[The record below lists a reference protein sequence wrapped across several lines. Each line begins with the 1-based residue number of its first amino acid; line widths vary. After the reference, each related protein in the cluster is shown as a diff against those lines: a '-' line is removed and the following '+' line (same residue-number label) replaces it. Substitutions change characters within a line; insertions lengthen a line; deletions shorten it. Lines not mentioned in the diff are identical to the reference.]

1 MRNHFFRSL
10 TPSHSPARTT
20 PSHSPTRSTPSRS
33 SAPTTPSHAL
43 SESLMEENIDVAEIL
58 ITKWDRA
65 ISSYADITPLFQEDG
80 YEAKQYLKAVK
91 DLQTAMKYFGSENMK
106 SRHLVRAQ
114 NLMQTAMKRLQ
125 REFHRIL
132 SDNRAHL
139 DPESIS
145 NRSSRDSGL
154 TGNSDLEDESE
165 DDLRFANEDV
175 TEEERISRS
184 VIADL
189 KSIAEGMISAGYS
202 KECVKIYTVT
212 RKSIVEEGLYNLGV
226 AKTSYHHVHRMEWE
240 VLEVKIKN
248 WLNAVKI
255 AVKNFFEPEKFL
267 CDQVFSISDMIRESV
282 FSEIT
287 RESAL
292 TLFGFPEMAV
302 KSKKTPEKI
311 FLILNLYEVIFDL
324 LPEIESMF
332 SCESTSSIRSLID
345 HSLTKIAESIRS
357 MLVDFE
363 SHIQKDSSKT
373 PVPSGGVHPLT
384 RYVMNYISF
393 LSDYSGILPG
403 IVADWPL
410 MLHSPLPES
419 FFGGNDSEENPLTIR
434 LAWIILV
441 LLSKLDSKAELYLDA
456 PLSYIFLANNLKYIV
471 VKARTSNLRFLL
483 GDEWIESHEAKVKQY
498 ASSYQRMG
506 WSRVF
511 LSLPENPTADIS
523 PERAR
528 KHFHDFNIAFEEA
541 YRHQASWIVTDSKL
555 REHIKISL
563 GKKLGTLYGEFYI
576 KYRSRLEKLFGC
588 DSEVR
593 FAPDDLGN
601 YLSDLLHGDGNL
613 GGSVSSSSSLSSS
626 PYHFHGGR
634 RSG

>member
-1 MRNHFFRSL
+1 MRNHFFKSL

-20 PSHSPTRSTPSRS
+20 PSHSPAR
-33 SAPTTPSHAL
+33 TTPSHGL
-43 SESLMEENIDVAEIL
+43 CESLMEENIEVAETL
-58 ITKWDRA
+58 ITKWDSA
-65 ISSYADITPLFQEDG
+65 SSSYADITPLFQDDR

-91 DLQTAMKYFGSENMK
+91 DLQTAMDYFGTEHTNSQ
-106 SRHLVRAQ
+106 HLVRSQ
-114 NLMQTAMKRLQ
+114 RLMQTAMKRLQ

-132 SDNRAHL
+132 AENRTHL

-145 NRSSRDSGL
+145 NRSSRNSVL
-154 TGNSDLEDESE
+154 TGNSDLEDDSE
-165 DDLRFANEDV
+165 DDLRFANENVSED
-175 TEEERISRS
+175 ERMSRS
-184 VIADL
+184 AIADL
-189 KSIAEGMISAGYS
+189 KSIAEGMISAGYG
-202 KECVKIYTVT
+202 KECVKIYTVN

-255 AVKNFFEPEKFL
+255 AVKTFFEAEKYL
-267 CDQVFSISDMIRESV
+267 CDRVFWSSASIRESV

-287 RESAL
+287 KESAL

-302 KSKKTPEKI
+302 KSKKSPEKI
-311 FLILNLYEVIFDL
+311 FLILDLYEAIFNLWPD
-324 LPEIESMF
+324 IESMF
-332 SCESTSSIRSLID
+332 ACESTASVRSLID

-363 SHIQKDSSKT
+363 SHIQKDSSRT
-373 PVPSGGVHPLT
+373 PVPGGGVHPLT
-384 RYVMNYISF
+384 RYVMNYIAF

-419 FFGGNDSEENPLTIR
+419 FFGGNDSEENPLALR
-434 LAWIILV
+434 LAWLILV
-441 LLSKLDSKAELYLDA
+441 LLSKLDSKAEVYHDA
-456 PLSYIFLANNLKYIV
+456 PLSYIFLANNLEYIV
-471 VKARTSNLRFLL
+471 VKVRTSNLKSVL

-498 ASSYQRMG
+498 ASSYIRMG

-511 LSLPENPTADIS
+511 LSLPENPMAEIS

-541 YRHQASWIVTDSKL
+541 YKHQASWIVMDSKL
-555 REHIKISL
+555 REHIKITL

-576 KYRSRLEKLFGC
+576 NYRARLENLYGN

-601 YLSDLLHGDGNL
+601 YLSDLLHADGNS
-613 GGSVSSSSSLSSS
+613 GGSVSSTSSLSSS

-634 RSG
+634 HSG

>member
-1 MRNHFFRSL
+1 MRNHFFKSPARS
-10 TPSHSPARTT
+10 TPSHSPPPHSP
-20 PSHSPTRSTPSRS
+20 PSHG
-33 SAPTTPSHAL
+33 L
-43 SESLMEENIDVAEIL
+43 CQSLMEENIDVAETL
-58 ITKWDRA
+58 ITKWDCTA
-65 ISSYADITPLFQEDG
+65 SSYADITPLFQDDR
-80 YEAKQYLKAVK
+80 YEANQYLKAVK
-91 DLQTAMKYFGSENMK
+91 DLQTAMQYFGSERMN
-106 SRHLVRAQ
+106 SHHLVRAQ

-132 SDNRAHL
+132 AENRAHL

-145 NRSSRDSGL
+145 NRSSRDSVL

-165 DDLRFANEDV
+165 DDLRFANENNV
-175 TEEERISRS
+175 SEQERISRS
-184 VIADL
+184 AIKNL
-189 KSIAEGMISAGYS
+189 KSIAEGMISAGYG
-202 KECVKIYTVT
+202 KECVKIYVVG

-226 AKTSYHHVHRMEWE
+226 AKTNYHHVHRMEWE

-255 AVKNFFEPEKFL
+255 AVKTFFEAEKFL
-267 CDQVFSISDMIRESV
+267 SDQVFSSSASIRESV

-287 RESAL
+287 KESAL
-292 TLFGFPEMAV
+292 TLFSFPEMAV

-311 FLILNLYEVIFDL
+311 FLILDLYEAIFDL
-324 LPEIESMF
+324 WPEIESMF
-332 SCESTSSIRSLID
+332 IYESTASVRSLID

-357 MLVDFE
+357 MLIDFE

-373 PVPSGGVHPLT
+373 PVPGGGVHPLT
-384 RYVMNYISF
+384 RYVMNYIAF

-410 MLHSPLPES
+410 ILHSPLPES

-434 LAWIILV
+434 MAWLILV
-441 LLSKLDSKAELYLDA
+441 LLSKLDSKAELYHDA
-456 PLSYIFLANNLKYIV
+456 PLSYIFLANNLEYIV
-471 VKARTSNLRFLL
+471 VKVRTSNLRFVL
-483 GDEWIESHEAKVKQY
+483 GDEWIESHETKVRQY

-511 LSLPENPTADIS
+511 LSLPENPMAEIS

-541 YRHQASWIVTDSKL
+541 YRHQVSWVVTDSKL

-576 KYRSRLEKLFGC
+576 NNRSRLENLYGSE
-588 DSEVR
+588 SEVR

-601 YLSDLLHGDGNL
+601 YLSDLLHGDGNS

>member
-1 MRNHFFRSL
+1 MRNPFFKSL

-20 PSHSPTRSTPSRS
+20 PYHSPARTS
-33 SAPTTPSHAL
+33 PSHGL
-43 SESLMEENIDVAEIL
+43 CESLMEENIDVAETL
-58 ITKWDRA
+58 ITKWDSTS
-65 ISSYADITPLFQEDG
+65 SSYADITPLFQDDR
-80 YEAKQYLKAVK
+80 YEANQYIKAVK
-91 DLQTAMKYFGSENMK
+91 DLQTAMHYFGSEHMN

-132 SDNRAHL
+132 SENRAHL

-145 NRSSRDSGL
+145 NRSSRDSVL

-165 DDLRFANEDV
+165 DDLRFANENV
-175 TEEERISRS
+175 TEEERISTS
-184 VIADL
+184 TIADL
-189 KSIAEGMISAGYS
+189 KLIAEGMISAGYA
-202 KECVKIYTVT
+202 KECVKIYIIS

-248 WLNAVKI
+248 WLNAVKT
-255 AVKNFFEPEKFL
+255 AVKTFFEAEKFL
-267 CDQVFSISDMIRESV
+267 CDKVFSSSASIRESV

-287 RESAL
+287 KESAL

-302 KSKKTPEKI
+302 KSKKSPEKI
-311 FLILNLYEVIFDL
+311 FLILDLYEAIFDL
-324 LPEIESMF
+324 WPEIESMF
-332 SCESTSSIRSLID
+332 ACESTASVRSLID
-345 HSLTKIAESIRS
+345 HSLKKIAESVRS

-373 PVPSGGVHPLT
+373 PVPGGGVHPLT
-384 RYVMNYISF
+384 RYVMNYIAF

-410 MLHSPLPES
+410 MLNSPLPES

-434 LAWIILV
+434 MAWLILV
-441 LLSKLDSKAELYLDA
+441 LLSKLDSKAEVYHDA
-456 PLSYIFLANNLKYIV
+456 PLSYIFLANNLEYIV
-471 VKARTSNLRFLL
+471 VKVRTSNLKFVL

-511 LSLPENPTADIS
+511 LSLPENPTAEIS
-523 PERAR
+523 TERAR

-576 KYRSRLEKLFGC
+576 KYRSRLENIYGS

-601 YLSDLLHGDGNL
+601 YLSDLLHGDGNS
-613 GGSVSSSSSLSSS
+613 GGSVSSSSTLSSS